1 MAMRNEKTERITRII
16 TNNKVPQVFDIMADH
31 GTAVP
36 RKGAGMGKI
45 LRWTRMTLMAGTML
59 STILFGGNGLVQAA
73 PPELKGKYEVL
84 KDEHSTHQPGK
95 VKLIEFADF
104 YCPHC
109 HHFDGEGLPIL
120 EKEFG
125 KKLETTMVGF
135 PVIRGKLPTPFDMY
149 EQAKLM
155 GKGNE
160 MKKVL
165 FRTIHQDKVTGVLD
179 RSIREV
185 LIKEVG
191 LDPKAFEEGMASG
204 KPAQLFEEGRKWGE
218 RIKLQQTPT
227 ILLDGNIKVEK
238 IDPEN
243 LRLVIQSILDAD
255 GKR

>member
-1 MAMRNEKTERITRII
+1 MAVAGIS
-16 TNNKVPQVFDIMADH
+16 
-31 GTAVP
+31 G
-36 RKGAGMGKI
+36 KGAGMGKI
-45 LRWTRMTLMAGTML
+45 ARGTGVALIAGILMTAVFSSPEEMA
-59 STILFGGNGLVQAA
+59 QAA
-73 PPELKGKYEVL
+73 PRELKGTYELL
-84 KDEHSTHQPGK
+84 KDEPSTHQPGK

-109 HHFDGEGLPIL
+109 HHFDGEGLPLL

-160 MKKVL
+160 MKKAL
-165 FRTIHQDKVTGVLD
+165 FRTIHKDKITGVLD

-204 KPAQLFEEGRKWGE
+204 RPAQLFEEGKKWGE

-243 LRLVIQSILDAD
+243 LKLVIQSILDTD
-255 GKR
+255 RE

>member
-1 MAMRNEKTERITRII
+1 M
-16 TNNKVPQVFDIMADH
+16 
-31 GTAVP
+31 GTIV
-36 RKGAGMGKI
+36 RGAGWLLIAGF
-45 LRWTRMTLMAGTML
+45 LLSAVLFSFGMTVL
-59 STILFGGNGLVQAA
+59 AA
-73 PPELKGKYEVL
+73 PPELKGKYEIL
-84 KDEHSTHQPGK
+84 KDEASTHQPGK
-95 VKLIEFADF
+95 VKLVEFADF

-109 HHFDGEGLPIL
+109 HHFDGEGLPLL

-185 LIKEVG
+185 LIREVG
-191 LDPKAFEEGMASG
+191 LDSKAFEDGMASG

-243 LRLVIQSILDAD
+243 LKLVIQSILDAD
-255 GKR
+255 GKK

>member
-1 MAMRNEKTERITRII
+1 M
-16 TNNKVPQVFDIMADH
+16 
-31 GTAVP
+31 GTIV
-36 RKGAGMGKI
+36 RGAGWLLI
-45 LRWTRMTLMAGTML
+45 AGFLL
-59 STILFGGNGLVQAA
+59 SAVLFLVGTTVQAA
-73 PPELKGKYEVL
+73 PPELKGKYEIL
-84 KDEHSTHQPGK
+84 KDETSTHQPGK
-95 VKLIEFADF
+95 VKLVEFADF

-109 HHFDGEGLPIL
+109 HHFDGEGLPLL

-125 KKLETTMVGF
+125 RKLETTMVGF

-185 LIKEVG
+185 LIREVG
-191 LDPKAFEEGMASG
+191 LDPKAFEDGMASG
-204 KPAQLFEEGRKWGE
+204 KPAQLFEEGKKWGE

-243 LRLVIQSILDAD
+243 LKLVIQSILDAD
-255 GKR
+255 GKK